1 VKRIVSTAFLLVM
14 FPFVMGAKPAPVT
27 PEILR
32 SLVPM
37 ELRVRTILG
46 RIAVANVA
54 QCAKQTPNA
63 GMLIRV
69 SYGAFAPEARNAQI
83 GAFGTASYPTVSL
96 VVAGG
101 PADLAGLRN
110 GDAVISFNGK
120 PMPTDLSEESD
131 GLKWSASVKTLS
143 DTWDAEAKSPPTR
156 IVISRD
162 GKELSLNLSSKMGC
176 DLTGFVKLSKEM
188 NATNKGSILWVNS
201 GLLDNTPDDN
211 EVAFVIAHEAAHSI
225 LGHGSPENEKKLKN
239 AEFRRPAEMEAD
251 RLGVQLMANAGY
263 DPYAAARSYARLSKI
278 GRGFFQKLTGGLNG
292 PYMAPKERIAFLQK
306 RAEEVDPNHK
316 LAAH

>member
-1 VKRIVSTAFLLVM
+1 MLV
-14 FPFVMGAKPAPVT
+14 GARPAPIG
-27 PEILR
+27 PEILL
-32 SLVPM
+32 SLVPL
-37 ELRVRTILG
+37 ELRVRTIVV

-54 QCAKQTPNA
+54 QCAKQAPNF

-69 SYGAFAPEARNAQI
+69 SYGAFAPEARTAQI

-101 PADLAGLRN
+101 PADVAGLRN

-120 PMPTDLSEESD
+120 ATPTGLSEETD
-131 GLKWSASVKTLS
+131 GRKWSASVKTLG
-143 DTWDAEAKSPPTR
+143 DAWDAEAKSPPTR

-162 GKELSLNLSSKMGC
+162 GKELSLNLSSKMAC
-176 DLTGFVKLSKEM
+176 DLNGFVKLSKEM
-188 NATNKGSILWVNS
+188 NAENKGSNIWVNS
-201 GLLDNTPDDN
+201 GLLENTPDDN

-225 LGHGSPENEKKLKN
+225 LGHAAPENEKKLKN
-239 AEFRRPAEMEAD
+239 PEFRRPAEMAAD

-263 DPYAAARSYARLSKI
+263 DPYAAARYHARSSKI
-278 GRGFFQKLTGGLNG
+278 GRGFFQKLTGGFNG
-292 PYMAPKERIAFLQK
+292 PYMAPKDRIAFLQR
-306 RAEEVDPNHK
+306 RAEEVDPDHK

>member
-1 VKRIVSTAFLLVM
+1 MLV
-14 FPFVMGAKPAPVT
+14 GARPAPIG
-27 PEILR
+27 PEILL
-32 SLVPM
+32 SLVPL
-37 ELRVRTILG
+37 ELRVRTIIV

-54 QCAKQTPNA
+54 QCAKQAPNF

-69 SYGAFAPEARNAQI
+69 SYGAFAPEARKAQI

-101 PADLAGLRN
+101 PADVAGLRN

-120 PMPTDLSEESD
+120 ATPTGLSEETD
-131 GLKWSASVKTLS
+131 GRKWSASVKTLG
-143 DTWDAEAKSPPTR
+143 DAWDAEAKSPPTR

-162 GKELSLNLSSKMGC
+162 GKELSLNLSSKMAC
-176 DLTGFVKLSKEM
+176 DLNGFVKLSKEM
-188 NATNKGSILWVNS
+188 NAENKGSNIWVNS
-201 GLLDNTPDDN
+201 GLLENTPDDN

-225 LGHGSPENEKKLKN
+225 LGHAAPENEKKLKN
-239 AEFRRPAEMEAD
+239 PEFRRPAEMAAD

-263 DPYAAARSYARLSKI
+263 DPYAAARYHARSSKI
-278 GRGFFQKLTGGLNG
+278 GRGFFQKLTGGFNG
-292 PYMAPKERIAFLQK
+292 PYMAPKDRIAFLQR
-306 RAEEVDPNHK
+306 RAEEVDPDHK

>member
-1 VKRIVSTAFLLVM
+1 MLV
-14 FPFVMGAKPAPVT
+14 GARPAPIG
-27 PEILR
+27 PEILL
-32 SLVPM
+32 SLVPL
-37 ELRVRTILG
+37 ELRVRTIVV

-54 QCAKQTPNA
+54 QCAKQAPNF

-69 SYGAFAPEARNAQI
+69 SYGAFAPEARTAQI

-101 PADLAGLRN
+101 PADVAGLRN

-120 PMPTDLSEESD
+120 ATPTGLSEETD
-131 GLKWSASVKTLS
+131 GRKWSASVKTLG
-143 DTWDAEAKSPPTR
+143 DAWDAEAKSPPTR

-162 GKELSLNLSSKMGC
+162 GKELSLNLSSKMAC
-176 DLTGFVKLSKEM
+176 DLNGFVKLSKEM
-188 NATNKGSILWVNS
+188 NAENKGSNIWVNS
-201 GLLDNTPDDN
+201 GLLENTPDDN

-225 LGHGSPENEKKLKN
+225 LGHAAPENEKKLKN
-239 AEFRRPAEMEAD
+239 PEFRRPAEMAAD

-263 DPYAAARSYARLSKI
+263 DPYAAARYHARSSKI
-278 GRGFFQKLTGGLNG
+278 GRGFSQKLTGGFNG
-292 PYMAPKERIAFLQK
+292 PYMAPKDRIAFLQR
-306 RAEEVDPNHK
+306 RAEEVDPDHK